1 MPTAEQPEKPTM
13 RVCPHDELTATDLD
27 PATMA

>member
-13 RVCPHDELTATDLD
+13 RVYPHDELTATDLD